1 MVQLILNSTRRL
13 VPTLSQDAVCTL
25 LNIGIFP
32 SDLLSDAVI
41 ITSESFFSIAFS
53 QKLAKI

>member
-1 MVQLILNSTRRL
+1 MAQLILNSTRRL

-25 LNIGIFP
+25 SIMGIFP

-41 ITSESFFSIAFS
+41 VTNESFFSIAFS